1 MDPNL
6 TLAADSLLNPKV
18 TVSTLTN
25 FGSLENDSA
34 LPDVKERVSLL
45 ARLDGEAAKR
55 YVVGVEVGRGGMGV
69 VHSAA
74 DLDLGRE
81 IAVKHLTVGSQGAER
96 FLREAQITGQL
107 DHPGIVPV
115 HDLGYE
121 AEGGL
126 YYVMR
131 LVRGGQDLGK
141 LIEQLRSGDEQ
152 THDSF
157 SFERRVRIVQQ
168 VAQTLHFAHT
178 RGVIHRDVKP
188 QNVLL
193 GPLGEVYLVDWGVAR
208 LTADTPEE
216 TPDLGELG
224 AIRVDISHPTTH
236 EGAIVGTPFYMAPEQ
251 FAGKVTARSDVYA
264 LTALLYELLSL
275 RHYLGEGPETFQELI
290 TRAREAVP
298 APAESFSDSA
308 NGRVPRAL
316 SLICERGLAKD
327 PADRFASALELEQ
340 ALETW
345 LEGRSPVVCGTTGGV
360 GTLHT
365 GRRAIDRAPQIMTRL
380 SVVFVGLALLSLSLH
395 ALQLGLWLANP

>member
-1 MDPNL
+1 MDLSLSPTG
-6 TLAADSLLNPKV
+6 TLSDTLLAPSV
-18 TVSTLTN
+18 TVSTLP
-25 FGSLENDSA
+25 GLASLETRGIA
-34 LPDVKERVSLL
+34 ERLSLL
-45 ARLDGEAAKR
+45 AHLEGDDAER
-55 YVVGVEVGRGGMGV
+55 YVVGNEVGRGGMGV

-81 IAVKHLTVGSQGAER
+81 IAVKHLKEGSHGTER

-115 HDLGYE
+115 HDLGY
-121 AEGGL
+121 AKEGGL

-131 LVRGGQDLGK
+131 LVQGGLDLRK
-141 LIEQLRSGDEQ
+141 LIGRLRSGDEQ
-152 THDSF
+152 AHESF

-188 QNVLL
+188 ENVLL

-208 LTADTPEE
+208 LSADTPEE
-216 TPDLGELG
+216 TPDLSELG
-224 AIRVDISHPTTH
+224 PIRVDLDHPTTQ
-236 EGAIVGTPFYMAPEQ
+236 EGALIGTPLYMAPEQ
-251 FAGKVTARSDVYA
+251 FSGQVTSRSDVYS
-264 LTALLYELLSL
+264 LCALLYELLSL
-275 RHYLGEGPETFQELI
+275 RHYLGEPAETFMELVM
-290 TRAREAVP
+290 RAKGAVP
-298 APAESFSDSA
+298 APAESFSESP

-327 PADRFASALELEQ
+327 PAERFASALELEE

-345 LEGRSPVVCGTTGGV
+345 LEGRSPVVCGTTGLV
-360 GTLHT
+360 RSLHAW
-365 GRRAIDRAPQIMTRL
+365 RRAVERAPQVMTRL

-395 ALQLGLWLANP
+395 ALQLGLWLANR